1 MKRYNHKVD
10 LSIEIVND
18 EPDSVGWV
26 DIKNALLRLIR
37 REEYDPERFEIS
49 DTFET
54 SGASEGAE
62 GRDEEKMKCLECA
75 KNIDGTA
82 YHVFHN
88 ETGTEVGRLCEPCE
102 SVFSQDGFNTA
113 DFIDDE
119 EDE

>member
-49 DTFET
+49 DTFE
-54 SGASEGAE
+54 
-62 GRDEEKMKCLECA
+62 
-75 KNIDGTA
+75 
-82 YHVFHN
+82 
-88 ETGTEVGRLCEPCE
+88 
-102 SVFSQDGFNTA
+102 
-113 DFIDDE
+113 